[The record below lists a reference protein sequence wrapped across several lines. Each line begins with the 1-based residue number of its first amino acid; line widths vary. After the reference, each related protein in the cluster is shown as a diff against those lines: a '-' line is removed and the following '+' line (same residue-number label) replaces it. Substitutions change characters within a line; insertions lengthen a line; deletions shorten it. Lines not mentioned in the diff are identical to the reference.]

1 MKRIALLIL
10 CVLLVSI
17 TAGCVGDEG
26 DQTPIEP
33 QEIETE
39 TETPTMA
46 PESTEVPT
54 ATVAP
59 QSEDETI
66 YLKVFHAGSLTNPL
80 AEVEEIMEARHPNV
94 DVQREAS
101 GSAKAVRKV
110 TELNKTADVVA
121 SADYTLIPTIMYPD
135 YAEWCVKFAKN
146 QMVVAYLEDSKYS
159 DEINSTNWYE
169 VLGRDDV
176 KFGFSNPNDDPCG
189 YRSQM
194 VCQLSESYYNDS
206 TIFEDLIANNTGITV
221 MEENGTYTVKV
232 PASEDISPNTEKLMV
247 RSMEMELIHGLE
259 AGEIDYFF
267 IYRSVAVQHN
277 LSFVELPTQIDLSDT
292 TYADDYKKVSVEL
305 ATGDVIAAKPIVY
318 GITIPTN
325 AENVDL
331 AIEFIEI
338 VIGEEGHEV
347 FNSLGQ
353 PPIVPAVADN
363 IDLIPEELKELVETE

>member
-94 DVQREAS
+94 DVQRESAA
-101 GSAKAVRKV
+101 SAKTIRKV

-121 SADYTLIPTIMYPD
+121 SA
-135 YAEWCVKFAKN
+135 
-146 QMVVAYLEDSKYS
+146 
-159 DEINSTNWYE
+159 
-169 VLGRDDV
+169 
-176 KFGFSNPNDDPCG
+176 
-189 YRSQM
+189 
-194 VCQLSESYYNDS
+194 
-206 TIFEDLIANNTGITV
+206 
-221 MEENGTYTVKV
+221 
-232 PASEDISPNTEKLMV
+232 
-247 RSMEMELIHGLE
+247 
-259 AGEIDYFF
+259 
-267 IYRSVAVQHN
+267 
-277 LSFVELPTQIDLSDT
+277 
-292 TYADDYKKVSVEL
+292 
-305 ATGDVIAAKPIVY
+305 
-318 GITIPTN
+318 
-325 AENVDL
+325 
-331 AIEFIEI
+331 
-338 VIGEEGHEV
+338 
-347 FNSLGQ
+347 
-353 PPIVPAVADN
+353 
-363 IDLIPEELKELVETE
+363 